1 MKRKTHPAP
10 ALALGGFEAVLAI
23 LLFGLANPGSA
34 QTVDGFAPQP
44 NAAVYG
50 LAVEPDGQILVSG
63 NFTSLAGQARR
74 GLGRL
79 NSDGSL
85 DTSFDPSPDGF
96 VETMAV
102 MPDGKILVAG
112 SFLNIGGQA
121 RQRIARLNP
130 DGSADAVFNPGA
142 SGPPSSWVIVHML
155 AVQADGKIL
164 VGGRFTVLGGQ
175 SRTNLGR
182 LLPDGTVDTS
192 FHPAGLG
199 GLGMA
204 GDVLSIVQQPDGKIL
219 IGGWFTSVAGEARPG
234 CARLNLDGALD
245 TAFNPAPDSIAV
257 YALAVQPDGRIL
269 VGGGF
274 SRIGGLGQ
282 RYLARLE
289 TNGVADPSFTPSL
302 DNAVM
307 CIAQQ
312 ADGKILIGGA
322 FTNVNGQTRRH
333 LARLNPD
340 GTLDA
345 TFNLP
350 ADANVEAL
358 ALQPDGAVL
367 VAGTFSTL
375 ANRARPFVGRATNPT
390 ATLEAFEL
398 TAPGLL
404 WRRSGSLPEVA
415 HVHFEFSSDQ
425 TQWDFLGVGQ
435 RGPDGWQLV
444 DAAIPS
450 SGYCR
455 ARGWV
460 PNSGRSGSWF
470 VESLLNLATLRPGI
484 VTDDD
489 AFGFQ
494 NGRFGFTVLSLPGRN
509 VVIEASTNLLDW
521 LPLATNTPTTNSF
534 RFSDPDSELLPRRFY
549 RARLE

>member
-1 MKRKTHPAP
+1 MKTHPVQPSVIFGLCAI
-10 ALALGGFEAVLAI
+10 LALIV
-23 LLFGLANPGSA
+23 FGLANPGFA

-50 LAVEPDGQILVSG
+50 LAIEPDGQILVSG
-63 NFTSLAGQARR
+63 NFTSLAGQARG

-130 DGSADAVFNPGA
+130 DGSVDAVFDPGA
-142 SGPPSSWVIVHML
+142 GGAVPGMVIVHML
-155 AVQADGKIL
+155 AVQSDGKIL
-164 VGGRFTVLGGQ
+164 VGGRFTMLGGQ

-182 LLPDGTVDTS
+182 LLPNGTVDTA
-192 FHPAGLG
+192 FHPAVLG
-199 GLGMA
+199 APGVA

-219 IGGWFTSVAGEARPG
+219 IGGWFTSVAGQARLG
-234 CARLNLDGALD
+234 CARLNLDGTLD
-245 TAFNPAPDSIAV
+245 TTFNPAPDSFAV
-257 YALAVQPDGRIL
+257 HALAAQPDGRIL

-274 SRIGGLGQ
+274 RRIGGLDQ
-282 RYLARLE
+282 AFLARLE
-289 TNGVADPSFTPSL
+289 TNGVADPGFTPTL
-302 DNAVM
+302 NGAVQ
-307 CIAQQ
+307 CIALQ
-312 ADGKILIGGA
+312 ADGKILIGGM
-322 FTNVNGQTRRH
+322 FTNVNGHARGR

-340 GTLDA
+340 GTLDP
-345 TFNLP
+345 TFNLL

-358 ALQPDGAVL
+358 ALHPDGALL

-375 ANRARPFVGRATNPT
+375 AGRSRPFIGRALNPT
-390 ATLEAFEL
+390 PAAEGFEL

-404 WRRSGSLPEVA
+404 WRRSGSAPQLA
-415 HVHFEFSSDQ
+415 HVRFEFSPDQ
-425 TQWDFLGVGQ
+425 SHWDFLGPGQ
-435 RGPDGWQLV
+435 PVAEGWQLV
-444 DAAIPS
+444 HGSIPAG
-450 SGYCR
+450 GYCR
-455 ARGWV
+455 AHGWV

-470 VESLLNLATLRPGI
+470 VESSLNLATLRPGI

-489 AFGFQ
+489 AFGFPS
-494 NGRFGFTVLSLPGRN
+494 GRFGFTVLSLPGRN

-534 RFSDPDSELLPRRFY
+534 QFSDPDSELLPRRFY